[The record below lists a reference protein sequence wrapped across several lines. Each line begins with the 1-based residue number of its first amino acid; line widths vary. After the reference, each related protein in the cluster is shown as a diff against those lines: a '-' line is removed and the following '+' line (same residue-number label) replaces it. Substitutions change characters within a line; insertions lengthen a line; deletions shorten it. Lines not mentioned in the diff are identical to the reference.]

1 MSFLRPKESKKPIE
15 QRSAATSSSKETAT
29 YRGELGVKFAEES
42 ARIAKDQEERR
53 KQEIRA
59 GKRPEDTQDTD
70 KKTRTRADVSSG
82 DEDSKKRAE
91 KRKKNPIIST
101 LEENFTDLDEEQL
114 KVIDDAI
121 QLARSDP
128 NHFQAADKQGLTI
141 WKEVIDKSITDFEQN
156 LQNKESQGSIVKQY
170 NALSKHFKDYE
181 TSIRHSLKEQN
192 SAMKENSVLMQNET
206 YLKLL
211 TKVTDDIK
219 NAIKDI
225 NENQSVLNKQ
235 VEKYNQHIINLSVA
249 QKGTDAS
256 QGILN
261 TKEIIKIANDQHTI
275 QQQIIADQQKITD
288 LDEASRALQ
297 VTHRDSIQ
305 KDIEIYKANIRYL
318 QNSLLYA
325 TTKYQECKTKYE
337 IHTENYQVPDEDPSS
352 IQEFTDQHQA
362 SGSEKVFGSD
372 EIGVLASEPKS
383 ATDSNTSKTNAQ
395 SSDSAVE
402 KPHDN
407 AVHSKET
414 HHDANQ
420 TRSDSEKLSLKEVRQ
435 KLQRVATNNDFSH
448 ASRSAED
455 LHRRKQ
461 AFVDAG
467 DRVEQTDIDE
477 AEARRILKDG
487 LEKLK
492 DLVIH
497 NQFNTEDEI
506 KQAMKDIVDNSS
518 KVDTRDKYIT
528 NVFQILNNEP
538 TFKTFWES

>member
-325 TTKYQECKTKYE
+325 TTKSQEHKTKYE
-337 IHTENYQVPDEDPSS
+337 IYTETYQVPDDDLSS
-352 IQEFTDQHQA
+352 IQDFTDQSQA
-362 SGSEKVFGSD
+362 SGS
-372 EIGVLASEPKS
+372 
-383 ATDSNTSKTNAQ
+383 
-395 SSDSAVE
+395 
-402 KPHDN
+402 
-407 AVHSKET
+407 
-414 HHDANQ
+414 DAK
-420 TRSDSEKLSLKEVRQ
+420 KLSLKEVRQ